1 MFNLCTICM
10 RGGSKGVPKKNLKKL
25 IDKPLLAYTITQAL
39 ESKIFDKVVISTDS
53 LDIANESK
61 KYGAESWFIRSK
73 ELADDKSAKVPV
85 IRDALLKAESYYKKT
100 FSYIFDLDATSP
112 LRDVDDI
119 INAFNYFLDEKSDNL
134 VSACI
139 SKKNPYFNVLE
150 YNSGEINTS
159 KKMNNK
165 ILRRQDAPITYDMN
179 ASIYIWKRNYLINSD
194 NLFSKN
200 TSLYIMPEERSIDI
214 DSQLDWDIVEYL
226 IKRKNK

>member
-100 FSYIFDLDATSP
+100 FSYIVDLDATSP

-119 INAFNYFLDEKSDNL
+119 INAFNYFLDEKSNNL

>member
-100 FSYIFDLDATSP
+100 FSYIVDLDATSP